1 MKNVNIEKYIKG
13 IEGELIPY
21 GENKTYVD
29 ISIYFDTN
37 LFKEL
42 QIETIVN
49 MGEYIKNELGTFY
62 IDIGTDNSWFWAIT
76 PITIEE
82 NSDLESFEITDFKLA
97 DSESNYIKTN
107 VELVDQIKILLK
119 PRIEK
124 EIKRILKKECL
135 T

>member
-1 MKNVNIEKYIKG
+1 MKNLNIEKYIKW

-21 GENKTYVD
+21 GKNETYVD
-29 ISIYFDTN
+29 ISIGFDTD

-42 QIETIVN
+42 QIGTIVN

-62 IDIGTDNSWFWAIT
+62 IDIGTNNSWFWAIT

-82 NSDLESFEITDFKLA
+82 NSDFESFEMTDFKLA

-107 VELVDQIKILLK
+107 VELVDQIKTLLK

-124 EIKRILKKECL
+124 EIKKILKKECL